1 MIISYHSKLDESFED
16 NHRGSKKLIYVPK
29 KLIFLLKMKKLGH
42 IITIDGFN
50 YTRSRNLN

>member
-1 MIISYHSKLDESFED
+1 MSYHIKFDESFEE
-16 NHRGSKKLIYVPK
+16 NHNHGSKKLIYVPK